1 MKPPACK
8 KGINVYAAV
17 NALFIAV
24 ILAIFIYSFVFK
36 TEKHP
41 IPALL
46 TQSTGLIPPSRGLS
60 KSFSEIVRGNIAV
73 ARLINPHAVSIF
85 AFFLIQLAMRIA
97 GFAAAK
103 IYGSPFPVKG
113 IAIDICISLALFAYC
128 LPANFLYFKSI
139 RSAVLEA
146 AET

>member
-60 KSFSEIVRGNIAV
+60 KSFSEIVRGNIRA
-73 ARLINPHAVSIF
+73 AKLINPHSLQIF
-85 AFFLIQLAMRIA
+85 AFFLIQLVMRVA
-97 GFAAAK
+97 GFVAAK
-103 IYGSPFPVKG
+103 IIGSPFPVKG
-113 IAIDICISLALFAYC
+113 IAVDVCISLALFAFC
-128 LPANFLYFKSI
+128 FAPLISFTFRLF
-139 RSAVLEA
+139 VQLF
-146 AET
+146 